1 MMTIRELS
9 EALSV
14 GASDILRELLKNGVM
29 ANINQQLDYE
39 TAALMAAEF
48 GIETTEQTPE
58 QIAGIYDTVDEAMAA
73 ESPADLKARPP
84 VVTIM
89 GHVDHG
95 KTKLLDAV
103 RSTRVAEGEAG
114 GITQH
119 IGAYQ
124 VEVHGRKISF
134 LDTPGHEAF
143 TAMRARGAQVT
154 DIVVLV
160 VAADDGVM
168 PQTLEA
174 IAHVKNA
181 GVPMI
186 VAINK
191 IDAPGANP
199 DRVRQELAAAGVVV
213 EQWGGEVPS
222 VEVSAKQKTNIDG
235 LLELILLVAD
245 IEEVKANPNT
255 SALGTIVEAEK
266 DRNRGTLA
274 TVLVQNGTLRLDD
287 VVLVG
292 ATFGRVR
299 TMFNDV
305 GKRLRHAEP
314 STPVEILGLNDVPQA
329 GDVLQVVPDIAL
341 ARDVAAMRQRQR
353 QAEQMVSQTK
363 TAVGLDALYAQI
375 QAGQVKDLNVIL
387 KADVSG
393 SIGAI
398 EQSLSQINTKH
409 SEVQIRVIHTGTG
422 AISESDV
429 NLATASSA
437 IIIGF
442 NVRPDPAA
450 RRLADQNGIE
460 IRFYNIIYQL
470 LGDVEQ
476 ALVGML
482 APEEREVVNGFA
494 EVRNTFRLP
503 SREVVAGL
511 YVLDGKINRNDK
523 VRVLRNGVVLH
534 DGRLSSLKR
543 FKDDVREVQ
552 AGYECGAVVESFTDV
567 QNNDTL
573 EFYRIE
579 QVTRTA

>member
-1 MMTIRELS
+1 MTIRELS
-9 EALSV
+9 EGLGV
-14 GASDILRELLKNGVM
+14 GASDIMKELLKNGIM
-29 ANINQQLDYE
+29 ANINAQLDYE

-48 GIETTEQTPE
+48 GIETTELLPE
-58 QIAGIYDTVDEAMAA
+58 KQAGIFESIEEVMAA
-73 ESPADLKARPP
+73 EEPAELRPRPP

-95 KTKLLDAV
+95 KTKLLDAI
-103 RSTRVAEGEAG
+103 RSTKVAEGEAG

-174 IAHVKNA
+174 IAHVKA
-181 GVPMI
+181 AKVPMI

-191 IDAPGANP
+191 IDSAGANP
-199 DRVRQELAAAGVVV
+199 DRVRQELASADVLV

-222 VEVSAKQKTNIDG
+222 VEVSAKLRKNIDG
-235 LLELILLVAD
+235 LLEIILLVAD
-245 IEEVKANPNT
+245 IEEFKANPEKP
-255 SALGTIVEAEK
+255 AAGTIVEAELDK
-266 DRNRGTLA
+266 NRGPVA
-274 TVLVQNGTLRLDD
+274 TVLVQNGTLRPDD
-287 VVLVG
+287 IVLVG
-292 ATFGRVR
+292 STFGKIRA
-299 TMFNDV
+299 MFNDS

-314 STPVEILGLNDVPQA
+314 STPVEILGLTDVPKA
-329 GDVLQVVPDIAL
+329 GDILQVVPDLGL
-341 ARDVAAMRQRQR
+341 AREIGAQRQRQR
-353 QAEQMVSQTK
+353 QAEQMGSQTK
-363 TAVGLDALYAQI
+363 AVSLDDLYSRI
-375 QAGQVKDLNVIL
+375 QAGQVKDLNILL

-398 EQSLSQINTKH
+398 EHSLKQINSKH
-409 SEVQIRVIHTGTG
+409 TEVQLRMIHTGTG

-429 NLATASSA
+429 NLATASNA
-437 IIIGF
+437 LIIGF

-450 RRLADQNGIE
+450 RKLADQNGIE

-470 LGDVEQ
+470 IENLEQ

-482 APEEREVVNGFA
+482 APEEREVINGFA

-503 SREVVAGL
+503 SREIVAGL
-511 YVLDGKINRNDK
+511 YVTDGKINRNDL
-523 VRVLRNGVVLH
+523 VRVLRNGVVIH

-543 FKDDVREVQ
+543 FKDDVRDVQ
-552 AGYECGAVVESFTDV
+552 SGYECGAIVDSFPDV
-567 QNNDTL
+567 QDGDTM
-573 EFYRIE
+573 EFYRKE
-579 QVTRTA
+579 KVERTA